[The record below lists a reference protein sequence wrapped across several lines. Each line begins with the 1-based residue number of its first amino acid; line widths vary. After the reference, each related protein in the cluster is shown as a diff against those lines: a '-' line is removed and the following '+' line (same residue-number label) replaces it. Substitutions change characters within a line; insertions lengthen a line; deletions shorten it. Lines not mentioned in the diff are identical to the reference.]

1 MGHESQRA
9 TQWRVNMGKKE
20 GHYKNALNGKKIP
33 ILTLDNK
40 WHRLFTMM
48 EPDKEL
54 KRLEEQ
60 LNSLLKLQGKLNTE
74 SKSIKKIKK
83 RLIDEIVQLMEKN
96 DKASNKKVE
105 ENKRLIEECN
115 EKLAEYQDRLLDIP
129 KEIDQANYALMLR
142 TMEMCYEVLEVNAK
156 EIDEIGEWIKQV
168 RIELKK
174 NIIRKQ
180 EKEIKTY
187 ELYSFMH
194 DIFGADVVEI
204 FDVKQEHIDRVTQQI
219 DKLRNS

>member
-1 MGHESQRA
+1 MA
-9 TQWRVNMGKKE
+9 NKDDTYKKALTGKKV
-20 GHYKNALNGKKIP
+20 P
-33 ILTLDNK
+33 VLTLDNK

-54 KRLEEQ
+54 KRLEEN
-60 LNSLLKLQGKLNTE
+60 LNSLLKSQGKMNTE

-83 RLIDEIVQLMEKN
+83 KLMDEIVQLMERN
-96 DKASNKKVE
+96 DSAAEKKIE

-115 EKLAEYQDRLLDIP
+115 EKLEEYQDKLLDIP
-129 KEIDQANYALMLR
+129 KEIDQANYALMIR
-142 TMEMCYEVLEVNAK
+142 TMEMCYEVLKINEK
-156 EIDEIGEWIKQV
+156 EIDVIGQWITET

-180 EKEIKTY
+180 EKEFKNY

-204 FDVKQEHIDRVTQQI
+204 FDVNQNQI
-219 DKLRNS
+219 ESITKKIEKLRNS

>member
-1 MGHESQRA
+1 MSKKDDTYKKALE
-9 TQWRVNMGKKE
+9 GKR
-20 GHYKNALNGKKIP
+20 IP
-33 ILTLDNK
+33 VLTLDNK

-54 KRLEEQ
+54 KRLEEN
-60 LNSLLKLQGKLNTE
+60 LNSLLRLQGKMNTE

-83 RLIDEIVQLMEKN
+83 KLMDEIVQLMERN
-96 DKASNKKVE
+96 DSAAERKIE

-115 EKLAEYQDRLLDIP
+115 EKLDEYQDKLLDIP
-129 KEIDQANYALMLR
+129 KEIDVANYALMIR
-142 TMEMCYEVLEVNAK
+142 TMEMCYEVLKINEK
-156 EIDEIGEWIKQV
+156 EIEEIGDWITQIRV
-168 RIELKK
+168 ELKK

-180 EKEIKTY
+180 EKEIKNY

-204 FDVKQEHIDRVTQQI
+204 FDVNREHVDKITQQI
-219 DKLRNS
+219 EKLKNS

>member
-1 MGHESQRA
+1 MA
-9 TQWRVNMGKKE
+9 NKDDTYKKALTGKKV
-20 GHYKNALNGKKIP
+20 P
-33 ILTLDNK
+33 VLTLDNK

-54 KRLEEQ
+54 KRLEEN
-60 LNSLLKLQGKLNTE
+60 LNSLLKLQGKMNTE

-83 RLIDEIVQLMEKN
+83 KLMDEIVQLMERN
-96 DKASNKKVE
+96 DSAAEKKIE

-115 EKLAEYQDRLLDIP
+115 EKLEEYQDKLLDIP
-129 KEIDQANYALMLR
+129 KEIDQANYALMIR
-142 TMEMCYEVLEVNAK
+142 TMEMCYEVLKINEK
-156 EIDEIGEWIKQV
+156 EIDEIGQWITET

-180 EKEIKTY
+180 EKEFKNY

-204 FDVKQEHIDRVTQQI
+204 FDVNQNQI
-219 DKLRNS
+219 ESISQKIEKLRNS